1 MSEFAPD
8 PDTARPSI
16 FTAGLLSTIAADY
29 HPAAFV
35 PAVFKLADIVTIGL
49 PKAVAMATSNAA
61 RAAGLTD
68 RGEIAIG
75 QRADLVVIEKGD
87 VHRIRA
93 TFRNGRFV
101 YSDGTLHPLEV
112 MAA

>member
-1 MSEFAPD
+1 M
-8 PDTARPSI
+8 
-16 FTAGLLSTIAADY
+16 
-29 HPAAFV
+29 
-35 PAVFKLADIVTIGL
+35 TIGL

-68 RGEIAIG
+68 RGEISIG
-75 QRADLVVIEKGD
+75 QRADLVAVETGD

-93 TFRNGRFV
+93 TFRYGRFV
-101 YSDGTLHPLEV
+101 YSDGTLHPLQM